1 MKGEATMNEGKLQS
15 LGRRARRCS
24 RWRWLPG
31 MQVIRPA
38 LGGAGATM
46 ITPTHYRLV
55 EGVGYPAPHEWALI
69 DIERISADTMLI
81 PDLRD
86 PATLGWLL
94 ALVRDAW
101 PKAPAPTSR
110 FTYYSP
116 ERGSYSAWA
125 CTYWRPDADSPHG
138 GAWIQ
143 AHGDTEAEALV
154 AALEAAGTQ
163 EGE

>member
-1 MKGEATMNEGKLQS
+1 MNEGQLRI

-38 LGGAGATM
+38 PGGAGASM

-69 DIERISADTMLI
+69 DIEKISADTMLI

-101 PKAPAPTSR
+101 PKAPANTNYHGMYDPG
-110 FTYYSP
+110 
-116 ERGSYSAWA
+116 RGHYHRWVVSY
-125 CTYWRPDADSPHG
+125 CTGGDWR
-138 GAWIQ
+138 Q